1 MTPQEQLEQMLN
13 AGDITGANRLIG
25 EEAAKTGVDPTAAPR
40 NERGQFVT
48 RADAPPAEAA
58 TVEFRQE
65 VEVAPGKFVTIT
77 GVDEAEVAQKAELVQ
92 QTVAAVAEKVK
103 EEVAATPEVKPAP
116 LTPDELFDLG
126 VKLSSGKVEAVDEYL
141 DRSGYIDRA
150 LEKRGIRPADL
161 KKQAADAEAAA
172 WQAATDQF
180 KSEHGE
186 YLPNKRN
193 MKLLAAE
200 IWMVKGE
207 NPDLSPKS
215 AIERA
220 YQRCVEEET
229 LDLAPENAT
238 SAPIIVQEA
247 PKTPP
252 PPKKPRSS
260 SGLFGTGGES
270 GTRQRAPVAQVT
282 QAELNEAMKLPTREQ
297 QEWWNTQVSLGRVP
311 QQN

>member
-1 MTPQEQLEQMLN
+1 MTPQEQLQEMLN

-25 EEAAKTGVDPTAAPR
+25 EEAAKAGVDPTTAPR

-48 RADAPPAEAA
+48 RADAPPA

-77 GVDEAEVAQKAELVQ
+77 GADEAEVAQKAELVQ

-103 EEVAATPEVKPAP
+103 EEVTATPEAKPAP

-141 DRSGYIDRA
+141 DRSGYIDKA

-172 WQAATDQF
+172 WQAATDSF
-180 KSEHGE
+180 KGEHPE
-186 YLPNKRN
+186 FIPNKRN
-193 MKLLAAE
+193 HKIVAAE
-200 IWMVKGE
+200 IWIVKGE
-207 NPDLSPKS
+207 NPNLSPKE
-215 AIERA
+215 AMEKA
-220 YQRCVEEET
+220 YLRCVEEET
-229 LDLAPENAT
+229 LDLVPENAT
-238 SAPIIVQEA
+238 TAPIIVQEA
-247 PKTPP
+247 VNTPP
-252 PPKKPRSS
+252 PPKKPRSGS
-260 SGLFGTGGES
+260 ALFGTGGES
-270 GTRQRAPVAQVT
+270 GTRSRVPVAQVT
-282 QAELNEAMKLPTREQ
+282 QAELNEAMKLPAREQ
-297 QEWWNTQVSLGRVP
+297 AEWWNAQVSAGRVP